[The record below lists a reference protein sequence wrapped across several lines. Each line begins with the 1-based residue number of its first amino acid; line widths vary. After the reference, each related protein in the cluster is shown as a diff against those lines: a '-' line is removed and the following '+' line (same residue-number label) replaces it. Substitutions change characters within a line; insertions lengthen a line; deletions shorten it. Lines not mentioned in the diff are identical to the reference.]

1 MSKFRICLIVS
12 CWKRP
17 ARTRRMLNN
26 ILAQNINNWE
36 AFVLGDGCPVYN
48 TLLESGE
55 AKFYQE
61 LAESKG
67 NKLHMFNFE
76 KNYGGYGYNT
86 INYGIAN
93 TNAKYVI
100 FAGNDDILAPDH
112 FQHYL
117 SEIENTEHSMVI
129 YKTYMKFLPSYMCF
143 RPPVQIPFNY
153 TFGHAEIIVK
163 TSEAR
168 LFKHSPDFGHDW
180 DFILKMHNLNR
191 TKISN
196 SSRTT
201 YYVTHTSITDISV
214 PVTFETI
221 D

>member
-117 SEIENTEHSMVI
+117 SEIENTDLDMIAH
-129 YKTYMKFLPSYMCF
+129 KTFMKFLPPTHCI
-143 RPPVQIPFNY
+143 RPVDY
-153 TFGHAEIIVK
+153 TPGGVGHAEIIVK
-163 TSEAR
+163 TETAR
-168 LFKHSPDFGHDW
+168 KFTHGPDYGHDW
-180 DFILKMHNLNR
+180 YFIKKIYDLGQSKLAGSMHY
-191 TKISN
+191 
-196 SSRTT
+196 T
-201 YYVTHTSITDISV
+201 YYVTHTPLESSDVPITL
-214 PVTFETI
+214 ETI